1 MDRAHLRFLLLQA
14 RNPGD
19 HVRVDEHHAF
29 AERLGVPV
37 DQVTSVCMLTQPIG
51 PGLLEGHDML
61 LVGGSG
67 HWSVLDEHPGL
78 RAAEALLA
86 HAAERGFPTFGS
98 CFGFQL
104 MVRALGGEVIHDEPN
119 AEIGTLPLQLTPEG
133 AADPLFG
140 ALPPSFNAQL
150 GHKDRAQVMPA
161 GVVNLAAS
169 ERVPYQALRVPGK
182 PVYATQFHPESTHET
197 NRARFARYLADY
209 GPVYG
214 EERSQRLLW
223 EGFQPS
229 PESSS
234 LLDRFVR
241 TFLLEAR
248 GV

>member
-1 MDRAHLRFLLLQA
+1 MDRSHLRFLLLQA

-19 HVRVDEHHAF
+19 HVRVDEHLGF

-37 DQVTSVCMLTQPIG
+37 EQVTSVCMLTQPVG
-51 PGLLEGHDML
+51 PELLEGHDML

-78 RAAEALLA
+78 RAAERLLA

-119 AEIGTLPLQLTPEG
+119 AEIGTCPLELTPE
-133 AADPLFG
+133 AASDPLFG
-140 ALPPSFNAQL
+140 GLPPQFMAQL
-150 GHKDRAQVMPA
+150 GHKDRAAVMPA
-161 GVVNLAAS
+161 GVHNLARS
-169 ERVPYQALRVPGK
+169 ERVPYQALVVPGK

-197 NRARFARYLADY
+197 NRARFSRYLADY
-209 GPVYG
+209 GPVFG
-214 EERSQRLLW
+214 EEASRRLLD
-223 EGFQPS
+223 EGFVPS
-229 PESSS
+229 PEASS

-241 TFLLEAR
+241 VFLLEAQA
-248 GV
+248 G